1 MYLNRTGQRKL
12 AGLHSMQRRRAMT
25 SSQTQLSPLSLAI
38 IVLTLATAL
47 IHVALAIPVGLL
59 MFYANALGYVA
70 LLAVIYLPLPA
81 LDRFGQLARYALIA
95 YTAVTV
101 LGWVA
106 FGARDAI
113 AYIDKGIE
121 IVLIVMLFMETRK
134 R

>member
-1 MYLNRTGQRKL
+1 
-12 AGLHSMQRRRAMT
+12 MT
-25 SSQTQLSPLSLAI
+25 SSQTQLGPLSLAI

-81 LDRFGQLARYALIA
+81 LDRFRRLARYALIA

-106 FGARDAI
+106 FGARDTI
-113 AYIDKGIE
+113 AYIDKAIE
-121 IVLIVMLFMETRK
+121 IALIVLLLVEMR
-134 R
+134 RH

>member
-1 MYLNRTGQRKL
+1 
-12 AGLHSMQRRRAMT
+12 MT

-81 LDRFGQLARYALIA
+81 LDRFRQLARYALIA